1 MSKIRQQLFGIP
13 LTDLSFETVIQTAQD
28 RATKNQNT
36 WIVTVNP
43 EILLHANQSANYH
56 ALLKQADMR
65 VVDGFG
71 AKLFSGV
78 THRITGVELTNCF
91 LEYAALKNWSVL
103 CLVRPDGLS
112 SPAKIQEAFQEWYEN
127 LDIAIV
133 TDQAQAEKSIT
144 EKKPQLILCSLG
156 FPRQEIILAKL
167 QSQLHGTIS
176 IGIGG
181 TFDFLTG
188 AQKRAPRIFR
198 QFGLEWLWRLIQQP
212 TRIKRIFNAVVVF
225 SLALFYDRLK
235 K

>member
-1 MSKIRQQLFGIP
+1 
-13 LTDLSFETVIQTAQD
+13 
-28 RATKNQNT
+28 
-36 WIVTVNP
+36 VTVNP
-43 EILLHANQSANYH
+43 EILLHAHRNPDYH
-56 ALLKQADMR
+56 NLLTQADMR

-112 SPAKIQEAFQEWYEN
+112 SPKKIQEAFQEWYEN
-127 LDIAIV
+127 LDITIV
-133 TDQAQAEKSIT
+133 TDQVQAEKSIT

-156 FPRQEIILAKL
+156 FPRQEIILAEL

-212 TRIKRIFNAVVVF
+212 TRIKRIFDAVIRF
-225 SLALFYDRLK
+225 PLAIIFNRPK